1 MTGWGI
7 LGAGRI
13 ARQFC
18 DALAGTPAA
27 RIAAIGARDA
37 GKARRFADAVG
48 AAQAH
53 GSYAMLCADPAVDVV
68 YIATPN
74 HLHAEHAILAMRAGK
89 AVLIEKPL
97 ATTEEEARRIADVA
111 AETGRFCMEALW
123 TRFVPAVVEADRLIR
138 EGRIGQVRAV
148 QGDLSFA
155 RQPEAG
161 GRFYDP
167 ALGGGALLDLGVYPL
182 SLAVR
187 WLGPPMSVSASGIL
201 APGGAET
208 DVALAVTFATGIASL
223 RCGFSV
229 EGANEMTIIGD
240 EGRIRL
246 HRPLNAPV
254 AFTLTRHKPD
264 LRPSGEADLAA
275 ILAAPAPPPGTREG
289 WRKALRLIDLRK
301 VKLVTRPHRG
311 NGMGHQADE
320 VMRCLAQGLRESP
333 VMPLADSMAT
343 IAALEQA
350 VAQLRQAAIRPTPS
364 A

>member
-18 DALAGTPAA
+18 DALRGTPGA
-27 RIAAIGARDA
+27 RIAAIGARDS

-48 AAQAH
+48 APTAH
-53 GSYAMLCADPAVDVV
+53 GSYLALCADPAVDVV
-68 YIATPN
+68 YVATPN

-89 AVLIEKPL
+89 AVLVEKPL
-97 ATTEEEARRIADVA
+97 ATTAADARLITGVA

-123 TRFVPAVVEADRLIR
+123 TRLVPAVAAADRLIR
-138 EGRIGQVRAV
+138 EGHIGAVRAI

-155 RQPEAG
+155 RAPETG

-167 ALGGGALLDLGVYPL
+167 AMGGGALLDLGVYPL

-187 WLGPPMSVSASGIL
+187 WLGAPTGVAASGML
-201 APGGAET
+201 APSGAET
-208 DVALAVTFATGIASL
+208 DAAMAVTFGNGVASL
-223 RCGFSV
+223 RCGFCV
-229 EGANEMTIIGD
+229 EGANEMTIIG
-240 EGRIRL
+240 EAGRIRL

-264 LRPSGEADLAA
+264 PRPSGDPDLAA
-275 ILAAPAPPPGTREG
+275 ILAAPAPPKGTREA
-289 WRKALRLIDLRK
+289 WRKALRIIDPRK
-301 VKLVTRPHRG
+301 IRVFTRPHRD

-320 VMRCLAQGLRESP
+320 VMRCLQAGLRESP
-333 VMPLADSMAT
+333 VMPLSDSVAT
-343 IAALEQA
+343 IATLEQA
-350 VAQLRQAAIRPTPS
+350 VAQVRAAGFRPNPS